1 MNFQRLYI
9 ILGSLFIISAG
20 IIGYAQ
26 YTQAKNPNPLARTS
40 EEEGIFKVTEE
51 SDIVES
57 NDVTLPADKLAPIL
71 KDASIDVN
79 KNYTLVVN
87 IWATWCGPCI
97 REIPALNTLVE
108 KAKGKEIRFVGATSE
123 DKATVNEFWE
133 NRKGKLKFDY
143 QVLSSTK
150 ISEELPLLYG
160 DVLKKRIQEAIPQHY
175 IIKNN
180 KVVYFHLG
188 GLGPADV
195 IEMSKVLGLN

>member
-1 MNFQRLYI
+1 MNFQRIYI
-9 ILGSLFIISAG
+9 VLGTLFIITAG
-20 IIGYAQ
+20 IIGYGQ
-26 YTQAKNPNPLARTS
+26 FSEAKKPGGSGVKITS
-40 EEEGIFKVTEE
+40 NLSTGTTEVTVSE
-51 SDIVES
+51 
-57 NDVTLPADKLAPIL
+57 VTLPADKLGPIL

-97 REIPALNTLVE
+97 REIPALNTIVAN
-108 KAKGKEIRFVGATSE
+108 AKGKNIRFVGATSE
-123 DKATVNEFWE
+123 DQTTVTEFWA
-133 NRKGKLKFDY
+133 NRKGRLKFDY
-143 QVLSSTK
+143 DVVSSAK

-160 DVLKKRIQEAIPQHY
+160 EALKKRIQDAIPQHY